1 MINKK
6 YRLLVV
12 DVDGTLLDREGAIS
26 ARDGE
31 ALAQA
36 RRLGIHVSLSTGR
49 VIKACLA
56 IINQL
61 SLDGCHIFFN
71 GALVSDLSRD
81 SEVYAR
87 PLKKAVVRQLVDFA
101 HENDIYL
108 ELYTAGGYF
117 IERETWSA
125 DIHRRF
131 FGLEPM
137 VVDFGQLGPRE
148 RLLKGELVVR
158 SPEEKAKARRLQQ
171 RFRKSLDFSVART
184 PAYPDVEFINI
195 VDPGV
200 SKGKALRA
208 LASHLGVGMSEV
220 MAIGDGTND
229 IPLFK
234 AAGLAVAMGNA
245 HDEVKK
251 VADYVTLD
259 IDHSGLAAA
268 VERFLV

>member
-12 DVDGTLLDREGAIS
+12 DVDGTLLDRKGAIS
-26 ARDGE
+26 AQDRE

-49 VIKACLA
+49 VVKACLGV
-56 IINQL
+56 INQL
-61 SLDGCHIFFN
+61 SFNGCHIFFD
-71 GALVSDLSRD
+71 GALVSGIAGD

-131 FGLEPM
+131 FGLEPTL
-137 VVDFGQLGPRE
+137 VDFGRLWHE
-148 RLLKGELVVR
+148 RIIKAELVVH
-158 SPEEKAKARRLQQ
+158 SAEEKAKARKLEQ
-171 RFRKSLDFSVART
+171 RFRKSLGFSVART
-184 PAYPDVEFINI
+184 PAYPDVEFINV
-195 VDPGV
+195 VDPEV
-200 SKGKALRA
+200 SKGKALKA
-208 LASHLGVGMSEV
+208 LASHLGVRLSEV

-229 IPLFK
+229 TPLLS
-234 AAGLAVAMGNA
+234 ATGLAVAMGNA
-245 HDEVKK
+245 RDEVKA

-259 IDHSGLAAA
+259 VDHSGIAAA
-268 VERFLV
+268 IERFLL